1 MSDDLDRLRRE
12 VARCAWSKADWL
24 PTLKVVE
31 WTALD
36 EHRERHAKATGDF
49 AGAKTDKQV
58 EAAIESL
65 VVATQTTIDDLRERV
80 GATYSTASHAENRNE
95 FQEVYAVAKER
106 ADAANPE
113 ERGTPTGWRGIE
125 EWSSPPSREA
135 LAVRQHLDIAPSG
148 LDRRVAS

>member
-1 MSDDLDRLRRE
+1 MTGGWVL
-12 VARCAWSKADWL
+12 
-24 PTLKVVE
+24 
-31 WTALD
+31 
-36 EHRERHAKATGDF
+36 AKATFRYRKASADSEATLLLAEGL

-135 LAVRQHLDIAPSG
+135 LAARQHLDIAPSG